1 MTYQINHVAVGIL
14 RWNDQ
19 FVLVQ
24 QQYIKEKPP
33 FWVLPGG
40 IVEPGELITE
50 ALVRELAEETGAV
63 VESIG
68 SLAYCMQIDH
78 PARREQTIAYCFE
91 IDSWSGVLQSA
102 DPDNEIL
109 SVALVPLA
117 DALQLLESIPWLAV
131 REPLL
136 AYLRGECPT
145 GTLWFYRELD
155 GVQVLLDRLT
165 GELPT

>member
-14 RWNDQ
+14 RQGDPL
-19 FVLVQ
+19 VLVQ

-40 IVEPGELITE
+40 IVEPGELFTE

-63 VESIG
+63 VTAIG
-68 SLAYCMQIDH
+68 RLAYCMQIDH

-91 IDSWSGVLQSA
+91 IDSWSGALQSA

-136 AYLRGECPT
+136 AYLKGDCPA
-145 GTLWFYRELD
+145 GTLWFYREREGLQ
-155 GVQVLLDRLT
+155 VQIGKVRGT
-165 GELPT
+165 R